1 MPNADRFGRLP
12 WLWITVLVFVLDQ
25 LSKAFFQAELSMY
38 QQIVVIPDLFSWTL
52 AYNTGA
58 AFSFL
63 ADSSGWQRWLF
74 ALIAIVVSV
83 VLLVWL
89 KRLKRGETWL
99 AIALAL
105 VLGGALGNLYDRM
118 VLGHVVDFILV
129 HWQDRWRFPAFNL
142 ADSAIT
148 VGAIMLALDMFKSKI
163 PERPPMVDVRI
174 GGDSQVT
181 LHFALKLEDGNV
193 VDSTFDKQPATFKVG
208 DGNLLPGFE
217 QALFGLKAGDKRTLT
232 IEPENGFGQPNP
244 ANVQVMPRDQ
254 FQGMELA
261 EGLLVIFNDA
271 AKTELP
277 GVVKEFDEQHVTID
291 FNHPLAGKT
300 LAFEVDIIDVQPV

>member
-1 MPNADRFGRLP
+1 MLNADRFGRLP
-12 WLWITVLVFVLDQ
+12 WLWITVVVFVLDQ
-25 LSKAFFQAELSMY
+25 VTKAFFQAELTMY

-129 HWQDRWRFPAFNL
+129 HWQDQWRFPAFNL

-148 VGAIMLALDMFKSKI
+148 VGAIMLALDMFKSKNSG
-163 PERPPMVDVRI
+163 E
-174 GGDSQVT
+174 T
-181 LHFALKLEDGNV
+181 A
-193 VDSTFDKQPATFKVG
+193 
-208 DGNLLPGFE
+208 
-217 QALFGLKAGDKRTLT
+217 
-232 IEPENGFGQPNP
+232 NG
-244 ANVQVMPRDQ
+244 
-254 FQGMELA
+254 
-261 EGLLVIFNDA
+261 
-271 AKTELP
+271 
-277 GVVKEFDEQHVTID
+277 
-291 FNHPLAGKT
+291 
-300 LAFEVDIIDVQPV
+300 